1 MADDLEMYLAG
12 DDMMGVSRRILSR
25 RGRRS
30 RRGPPQGRVVRRR
43 LLKQAAA
50 GGAQRNP
57 IGKYNLGLPTQTF
70 TSVALGPLLAQS
82 NPQKPFKPMRL
93 VIITT
98 RSPAGVGG
106 LINITQASVGVDP
119 VLVSVDPIPAEA
131 FSAEAS
137 NGNDNIAWPEA
148 SKGLDV
154 SITYTNTVVVGA
166 AEQVDIGTALWGPTA
181 T

>member
-1 MADDLEMYLAG
+1 MSDLDLYMSG
-12 DDMMGVSRRILSR
+12 DDMMGRRRRYAGRGRTRRPR
-25 RGRRS
+25 RGGRS
-30 RRGPPQGRVVRRR
+30 VRRR

-57 IGKYNLGLPTQTF
+57 IGKYNLGLPIQTF
-70 TSVALGPLLAQS
+70 TDTALGPLQAKS

-93 VIITT
+93 VITVV

-106 LINITQASVGVDP
+106 LISITQASVGVDP
-119 VLVSVDPIPAEA
+119 VLVTTDPIAVDA
-131 FSAEAS
+131 YSAAAS

-154 SITYTNTVVVGA
+154 TVAYANTVAVGVG
-166 AEQVDIGTALWGPTA
+166 EQVDVATTFWGPTA